1 VLREL
6 AGQLLPAVSWTA
18 AVRAQLAEDL
28 VSSRPKRR
36 FGDLAIYRRLSADV
50 RPDRL
55 RIGGTVCVSLLA
67 TPLMLLTPFPIKMAV
82 DNVIGNDAPS
92 GLLDTLLPASITGS
106 DSGLLLVAVLLLMLI
121 GLLAQVQL
129 LGNRVMQAY
138 TGERVMLRYRTT
150 LFSHI
155 QRLSLAYHDS
165 GGPADSV
172 YRIHN
177 DAMSVRYLAVDAP
190 VTVSTGAVTLTGM
203 LVVTALVDWQL
214 SLVAIVIVPFLYVLL
229 MVNRKRL
236 RAQALEV
243 KALESSAVSVV
254 QEVLGSLRVVKAF
267 GQEDHEHERF
277 ARCARDGMRARVRYE
292 IAAGALGLGIGLAL
306 TAGLSAFLFV
316 GVRHVQSG
324 ALTLGELILLLS
336 YLGQLYAPLR
346 SISELAGELQS
357 HLASAERVY
366 RLLDAVPEVRER
378 SDARSIGR
386 ASGRVVFDGVSFAY
400 AAGQEVLNDISFA
413 LDRGTR
419 LGIAGTTGAGKTTL
433 VSLLLRFYDPTSG
446 RILLDG
452 VDLRDYRL
460 EDLRRQLSVVL
471 QEPVLFSTS
480 IAANIAYA
488 NPRASA
494 SELEAA
500 ARAANAH
507 DFILALP
514 EGYETHVGERGMRLS
529 GGERQRISLARAFLR
544 DAPLLVLDEPTS
556 SVDPATEKEIMEA
569 VDRLTSNRTTI
580 VIAHRPSTLRHCN
593 AQVTIDGG
601 RLVHSTL
608 SRVRGDEAPRRST
621 AHEPGIAPA

>member
-1 VLREL
+1 
-6 AGQLLPAVSWTA
+6 
-18 AVRAQLAEDL
+18 
-28 VSSRPKRR
+28 VSSRLKRR
-36 FGDLAIYRRLSADV
+36 LGDLAIYRRLSADV

-55 RIGGTVCVSLLA
+55 RIAGTIGISLLG
-67 TPLMLLTPFPIKMAV
+67 TPLILLTPFPIKMV
-82 DNVIGNDAPS
+82 IDNVIGGRPVAGLVAAVLPDAATKS
-92 GLLDTLLPASITGS
+92 DTALLIVSV
-106 DSGLLLVAVLLLMLI
+106 GLLLLI
-121 GLLAQVQL
+121 GLLAQLQI

-138 TGERVMLRYRTT
+138 TGERVMLRYRTK
-150 LFSHI
+150 LFRHI

-177 DAMSVRYLAVDAP
+177 DAMAVRYLAVDAL
-190 VTVSTGAVTLTGM
+190 VTLSTGAVTLTGM

-214 SLVAIVIVPFLYVLL
+214 SLVAIAIVPLLYVLL

-243 KALESSAVSVV
+243 KELESSAVSVV
-254 QEVLGSLRVVKAF
+254 QEVLGGLRVVKAF
-267 GQEDHEHERF
+267 GQEDREHGRF
-277 ARCARDGMRARVRYE
+277 AACAEDGMRARVRYE
-292 IAAGALGLGIGLAL
+292 IAAGTLGLGIGVAL

-324 ALTLGELILLLS
+324 AMTLGELILLLS

-357 HLASAERVY
+357 HLASTERVY
-366 RLLDAVPEVRER
+366 RLLDEAPEVRER
-378 SDARSIGR
+378 SDARGIGR
-386 ASGRVVFDGVSFAY
+386 ARGTVVFDGVSFAY
-400 AAGQEVLNDISFA
+400 DAGGEEVLHDISFA
-413 LDRGTR
+413 LGRGTQ

-460 EDLRRQLSVVL
+460 ADLRRQLSVVL

-488 NPRASA
+488 NPEAGA
-494 SELEAA
+494 AELEAA

-514 EGYETHVGERGMRLS
+514 EGYATNVGERGVRLS

-544 DAPLLVLDEPTS
+544 DAPLLILDEPTS
-556 SVDPATEKEIMEA
+556 SVDPGTEGEIMEA
-569 VDRLTSNRTTI
+569 LDRLTSDRTTI
-580 VIAHRPSTLRHCN
+580 VIAHRSSTLAHCN
-593 AQVTIDGG
+593 AQLTIEGG
-601 RLVHSTL
+601 RVVRSTF
-608 SRVRGDEAPRRST
+608 SRDEGGVAPRRST
-621 AHEPGIAPA
+621 VHQPGIAPT